1 MLIWL
6 RETHDGLRLQ
16 LDPTRGSDRLNR
28 KLRLI
33 SKSLRHR

>member
-6 RETHDGLRLQ
+6 RKTHDGLGLQ

-28 KLRLI
+28 NLGLI